1 MKESSSLLPIT
12 ELKGVGVRLA
22 EELEQLGITTVDDLF
37 AYYPYR
43 YDNYELRDLTDVQ
56 DQEQVTI
63 LGKVQS
69 EPLLNYYGKKK
80 SRLTVRVLSGR
91 YLITVI
97 LFNRP
102 YLKRSLKLED
112 TVTVTGKWDRNRAVL
127 TSSDFHIGQPDQD
140 AQWAPVYPV
149 KSGVSV
155 KKLRALISQAFTQ
168 FPNRIKE
175 NLPEELITSYKLIGR
190 EQAIHTIH
198 FPNGQADLH
207 QARRRLVYEE
217 FLFYQLKM
225 QAYKRMKRSSS
236 GGIRIPLD
244 QEQIRKFI
252 GLLPFSMTH
261 AQNRVIDEILKDM
274 ASSSPMNRLL
284 QGDVGSGKT
293 IVAAIALYA
302 AVSAGYQGALMAPTE
317 ILAEQHAENLQEL
330 FQPFS
335 ISVGL
340 LTGSVRG
347 KKRRELLENLSN
359 GKIHI
364 LIGTHALIQP
374 EVMFQNLGLVVTDE
388 QHRFGV
394 GQRGALRLKGKEPDI
409 MYMTATPIPR
419 TLALSVFG
427 DMDVS
432 TIDEL
437 PGGRKQIKTYWVQES
452 VMDRVIQF
460 MKKEL
465 DQGRQAYVICPL
477 IEESEQLDVQNAL
490 DVHAQLSQALP
501 GYTVALMHGKLSP
514 EEKDEVMNSFKKRK
528 DQVLVSTT
536 VVEVGVNVPNA
547 SLMIIYDADR
557 FGLSQLH
564 QLRGRVGRG
573 NAQSYCI
580 LLSDAKSETS
590 REKMRMMTETTD
602 GFKLSAYDLKL
613 RGPGDFFGK
622 KQSGLPSFRLAD
634 IVHDYRTLAT
644 ARDDAARLVQSPEF
658 WQEARYAQMRKP
670 LIDSGLTQTLHLD

>member
-1 MKESSSLLPIT
+1 MTTAKTNIPIQN
-12 ELKGVGVRLA
+12 LKGVGTRLA
-22 EELEQLGITTVDDLF
+22 EELGTLGITTVENLVD
-37 AYYPYR
+37 YYPYR
-43 YDNYELRDLTDVQ
+43 YDNYELRNLADVQ
-56 DQEQVTI
+56 DQEMATVSGI
-63 LGKVQS
+63 IQS

-80 SRLTVRVLSGR
+80 SRLSVRVLSGR

-102 YLKRSLKLED
+102 FLKRSLTLGEP
-112 TVTVTGKWDRNRAVL
+112 VTVTGKWDRNRAVL
-127 TSSDFHIGQPDQD
+127 TSTDFKTGKPETH

-149 KSGVSV
+149 KSGVSI
-155 KKLRALISQAFTQ
+155 KKMRTLIKQAFAQYPDCIQET
-168 FPNRIKE
+168 
-175 NLPEELITSYKLIGR
+175 LPESLRQAYKLIGKK
-190 EQAIHTIH
+190 EAVQIIH
-198 FPNGQADLH
+198 FPEERERLH

-217 FLFYQLKM
+217 FLFYQLKL
-225 QAYKRMKRSSS
+225 QAYKQMNRSSS
-236 GGIRIPLD
+236 IGNPIPVD
-244 QEQIRKFI
+244 QELVHKFI
-252 GLLPFSMTH
+252 GLLPFAMTQ
-261 AQNRVIDEILKDM
+261 AQNRVIDEILRDL

-293 IVAAIALYA
+293 VVAAIALYA
-302 AVSAGYQGALMAPTE
+302 AVTGGYQGALMAPTE
-317 ILAEQHAENLQEL
+317 ILAEQHADYLEEL
-330 FQPFS
+330 FRPFG
-335 ISVGL
+335 ITVGL

-347 KKRRELLENLSN
+347 KKRKALLEHLAEGS
-359 GKIHI
+359 IHI
-364 LIGTHALIQP
+364 LVGTHALIQP
-374 EVMFQNLGLVVTDE
+374 EVLFQKLGFVVTDE

-394 GQRGALRLKGKEPDI
+394 RQRGALRLKGKEPDVL
-409 MYMTATPIPR
+409 YMTATPIPR

-437 PGGRKQIKTYWVQES
+437 PGGRKKIKTYWVQEN
-452 VMDRVIQF
+452 VMDRVLTF

-490 DVHAQLSQALP
+490 DVHAYLSQALP
-501 GYTVALMHGKLSP
+501 QYRVALMHGKLAP
-514 EEKDEVMNSFKKRK
+514 EEKEEVMNSFKDHKA
-528 DQVLVSTT
+528 QILVSTT

-573 NAQSYCI
+573 NTQSYCV
-580 LLSDAKSETS
+580 LLADAKSEAS

-622 KQSGLPSFRLAD
+622 KQSGVPSFKLAD
-634 IVHDYRTLAT
+634 MVHDYRTLAT
-644 ARDDAARLVQSPEF
+644 ARDDAAKLVSDSKF
-658 WQEARYAQMRKP
+658 WHDEQYAQLRQP
-670 LIDSGLTQTLHLD
+670 LIESGLTSSVHLD

>member
-1 MKESSSLLPIT
+1 MNTTLHLPIT
-12 ELKGVGVRLA
+12 KLRGVGPRLKEELKL
-22 EELEQLGITTVDDLF
+22 LGIITIDDLF

-43 YDNYELRDLTDVQ
+43 YENYELRDLANVQ

-63 LGKVQS
+63 MGKVQS

-80 SRLTVRVLSGR
+80 SRLTVRVLSGS

-102 YLKRSLKLED
+102 YLKRSLRLGQ
-112 TVTVTGKWDRNRAVL
+112 TVTVTGKWDRNRATL
-127 TSSDFHIGQPDQD
+127 TSSDFHTGQPDQE
-140 AQWAPVYPV
+140 ARWAPVYSV
-149 KSGVSV
+149 RAGVSV
-155 KKLRALISQAFTQ
+155 KKIRSLINQAFTC
-168 FPNRIKE
+168 FPDYIEE
-175 NLPEELITSYKLIGR
+175 NLPDELLSTYKLIGKK
-190 EQAIHTIH
+190 QAVRTIHT
-198 FPNGQADLH
+198 PKDQTQLH

-217 FLFYQLKM
+217 FLNYQLKL
-225 QAYKRMKRSSS
+225 QAYKRIRRASSK
-236 GGIRIPLD
+236 GIRISAD
-244 QEQIRKFI
+244 QESVQRFI
-252 GLLPFSMTH
+252 SNLPFALTQ
-261 AQNRVIDEILKDM
+261 AQKRVVSEILTDM
-274 ASSSPMNRLL
+274 NSDSPMNRLL

-293 IVAAIALYA
+293 VIAAIALYA

-317 ILAEQHAENLQEL
+317 ILAQQHAENLDEL
-330 FQPFS
+330 FRPFR

-347 KKRRELLENLSN
+347 TKRKILLDQLLR
-359 GKIHI
+359 GHIQI

-374 EVMFQNLGLVVTDE
+374 EVEFKQLGLVVTDE

-394 GQRGALRLKGKEPDI
+394 GQRGALRLKGKEPDVL
-409 MYMTATPIPR
+409 YMTATPIPR

-437 PGGRKQIKTYWVQES
+437 PGGRKKIKTYWVQEN
-452 VMDRVIQF
+452 VIDRIINF

-465 DQGRQAYVICPL
+465 DRGRQAYVICPL

-501 GYTVALMHGKLSP
+501 GYKVALMHGKLTP
-514 EEKDEVMNSFKKRK
+514 DEKDQVMDSFKRR
-528 DQVLVSTT
+528 QVHVLVSTT
-536 VVEVGVNVPNA
+536 VVEVGVNVPNV
-547 SLMIIYDADR
+547 SLMVIYDADR

-573 NAQSYCI
+573 SDQAYCI
-580 LLSDAKSETS
+580 LLADAKSETS

-602 GFKLSAYDLKL
+602 GFKLSGYDLKL

-622 KQSGLPSFRLAD
+622 KQSGLPTFKLAD
-634 IVHDYRTLAT
+634 MIHDYRTLAA
-644 ARDDAARLVQSPEF
+644 ARDDAVRLVQNPHF
-658 WQEARYAQMRKP
+658 WRDDRYAGLREP
-670 LIDSGLTQTLHLD
+670 LAESGLTQLLHLD

>member
-1 MKESSSLLPIT
+1 MNTTLRFPIT
-12 ELKGVGVRLA
+12 ELRGVGPKLA
-22 EELEQLGITTVDDLF
+22 EDLEQLGITTIDDLF
-37 AYYPYR
+37 AHYPYR
-43 YDNYELRDLTDVQ
+43 YENYELRDLASAQ

-63 LGKVQS
+63 MGKVQS

-80 SRLTVRVLSGR
+80 SRLTVRVLSGS

-102 YLKRSLKLED
+102 YLKRSLKLGD
-112 TVTVTGKWDRNRAVL
+112 IVTVTGKWDRNRATL
-127 TSSDFHIGQPDQD
+127 TSTDFHKGQPDQE
-140 AQWAPVYPV
+140 AQWAPVYSV
-149 KSGVSV
+149 CAGVSV
-155 KKLRALISQAFTQ
+155 RKLRSLINQAFNR
-168 FPNRIKE
+168 FPNYIE
-175 NLPEELITSYKLIGR
+175 EDLPHELLSAYKLVGKR
-190 EQAIHTIH
+190 QAVYTIH
-198 FPNGQADLH
+198 IPKDQAQLH

-217 FLFYQLKM
+217 FLNYQLKL
-225 QAYKRMKRSSS
+225 QAYKQIRRSSS
-236 GGIRIPLD
+236 KGIRISAD
-244 QEQIRKFI
+244 RENVRRFI
-252 GLLPFSMTH
+252 SLLPFSLTQ
-261 AQNRVIDEILKDM
+261 AQNRVVDEILTDM
-274 ASSSPMNRLL
+274 DSDSPMNRLL

-293 IVAAIALYA
+293 VIAAIALYT

-317 ILAEQHAENLQEL
+317 ILAQQHAENLDEL
-330 FQPFS
+330 FRPFN

-347 KKRRELLENLSN
+347 TKRKILLDQLLH
-359 GKIHI
+359 GHIQI

-374 EVMFQNLGLVVTDE
+374 EVEFKQLGLVVTDE

-394 GQRGALRLKGKEPDI
+394 RQRGALRLKGKEPDVL
-409 MYMTATPIPR
+409 YMTATPIPR

-437 PGGRKQIKTYWVQES
+437 PGGRKKIKTYWVQENAIG
-452 VMDRVIQF
+452 RIITF
-460 MKKEL
+460 MRKEL

-501 GYTVALMHGKLSP
+501 GYKVALMHGKLTP
-514 EEKDEVMNSFKKRK
+514 EEKDQVMDSFKRREA
-528 DQVLVSTT
+528 QVLVSTT

-573 NAQSYCI
+573 SDQSYCV
-580 LLSDAKSETS
+580 LLADAKSETS

-602 GFKLSAYDLKL
+602 GFKLSGYDLKL

-622 KQSGLPSFRLAD
+622 KQSGLPTFKLAD
-634 IVHDYRTLAT
+634 MIHDYRTLAT
-644 ARDDAARLVQSPEF
+644 ARDDAARLVRDPQF
-658 WQEARYAQMRKP
+658 WRDERYTGLREP
-670 LIDSGLTQTLHLD
+670 LTESGLTKLLHLD